1 MTSSPI
7 TTSTNSS
14 GSSTNPMF
22 SFGGLASGLDTN
34 AIVSQ
39 LMSIEKR
46 PLVKMQN
53 QQATLQNR
61 KTLLSEISTK
71 LSSLRSATSTLMLST
86 ATQVRTAT
94 STNTAVATATAGA
107 NTSVQSFT
115 IKTTQLATRSSLT
128 SGGVIGAAL
137 SDATAISDIPGGNLT
152 SGSGTITIGVRNTT
166 TGVVTSKTLTINAT
180 DTVGGV
186 RQAIQDA
193 LNNDLISGGGGVSS
207 SISDGKFSF
216 VAPSTYNVIFGSP
229 NDSSNIFT
237 ITNLATAGTSTTA
250 LSTSTL
256 AKAGVSSDATGF
268 TITDGTNTST
278 ISINSS
284 STMDDVV
291 SSINGQLG
299 AATASGGLNLTGVTA
314 SFANGKFT
322 ISGHSGTLRIG
333 NLTGSTSA
341 ETIANR
347 GLVTALNLPTTAT
360 ATPLSSSATISIN
373 EQTITSDAGVTEFS
387 SSATLDSGSTGGLGL
402 TSTTGEIRVNG
413 TLITYDTSTDTLTSL
428 ISTINSSG
436 ANVLASYDSLTGKI
450 TMQNKSTGASV
461 VTVDDNSGND
471 NAGLISALK
480 LDSGSSAVTTLGQNA
495 IYSINGGA
503 SKSSTSNTITNAIT
517 GASITLAGTLDTTA
531 TVTIAQDS
539 TTAITNVKAF
549 VTAYNGAMAWV
560 IENTKV
566 DAATKTRG
574 VFAGDSAITAMQS
587 KLRSA
592 INSAASSISTTY
604 KTLPSIGLSSG
615 AVGSTVGTTN
625 TLVLDESKFAAALAA
640 DSTAVSSLFGSS
652 TGPLDTL
659 KTYLVAATSF
669 SGLIY
674 SSQTS
679 ADTQLRDLDK
689 RISTMQQRLDDKQVS
704 LQKKYADLEAA
715 MSKLQAQSSSLSS
728 QLAGL
733 NKSG

>member
-7 TTSTNSS
+7 TTTTNTS

-22 SFGGLASGLDTN
+22 SFGGLSSGLDTN
-34 AIVSQ
+34 AIVTQ

-46 PLVKMQN
+46 PLVKIQS

-61 KTLLSEISTK
+61 KSLLSEISTK

-107 NTSVQSFT
+107 NTTLQSFT

-137 SDATAISDIPGGNLT
+137 SDATPISDIPGGNLT
-152 SGSGTITIGVRNTT
+152 SGSGTMTIGVRNTT

-186 RQAIQDA
+186 RQAIQDT
-193 LNNDLISGGGGVSS
+193 LNTDLISDGEVSS
-207 SISDGKFSF
+207 SISIDGKLSF
-216 VAPSTYNVIFGSP
+216 VAPSSYNVIFGSP
-229 NDSSNIFT
+229 NDSSNFFT

-250 LSTSTL
+250 LGASTL
-256 AKAGVSSDATGF
+256 AKAGVSALATGF
-268 TITDGTNTST
+268 TISDGTNTTT
-278 ISINSS
+278 ISVNSS

-291 SSINGQLG
+291 NSINSQLG
-299 AATASGGLNLTGVTA
+299 AAIGSGGLGLTGVTA

-322 ISGHSGTLRIG
+322 ISGHTGTLIIG

-341 ETIANR
+341 VILANR
-347 GLVTALNLPTTAT
+347 SLVTALNLPTTAT
-360 ATPLSSSATISIN
+360 STPLSSSATISIN
-373 EQTITSDAGVTEFS
+373 EQTITADAGVTEVS

-402 TSTTGEIRVNG
+402 PSTTGEIRVNG
-413 TLITYDTSTDTLTSL
+413 TLITYDTSTDTLSTV
-428 ISTINSSG
+428 ISRINASG
-436 ANVLASYDSLTGKI
+436 ANVLASYDALTGKI

-480 LDSGSSAVTTLGQNA
+480 LDSASSAVTTLGQNA

-503 SKSSTSNTITNAIT
+503 SKSSTSNTITNAIS
-517 GASITLAGTLDTTA
+517 GATITLAGTLDTTA

-539 TTAITNVKAF
+539 STAVTNVKAF
-549 VTAYNGAMAWV
+549 VTAYNQAMAWV

-566 DAATKTRG
+566 DASTKTRG
-574 VFAGDSAITAMQS
+574 VFAGDGAITAMQS
-587 KLRSA
+587 KLRAA

-615 AVGSTVGTTN
+615 AVGSSVGTTN

-652 TGPLDTL
+652 GGPLDTL

-669 SGLIY
+669 SGLIF

-689 RISTMQQRLDDKQVS
+689 RISTMQQRLDDKQAS
-704 LQKKYADLEAA
+704 LQKKYSDLESA

-733 NKSG
+733 NKSS

>member
-1 MTSSPI
+1 
-7 TTSTNSS
+7 
-14 GSSTNPMF
+14 
-22 SFGGLASGLDTN
+22 
-34 AIVSQ
+34 
-39 LMSIEKR
+39 
-46 PLVKMQN
+46 
-53 QQATLQNR
+53 
-61 KTLLSEISTK
+61 
-71 LSSLRSATSTLMLST
+71 
-86 ATQVRTAT
+86 
-94 STNTAVATATAGA
+94 
-107 NTSVQSFT
+107 
-115 IKTTQLATRSSLT
+115 
-128 SGGVIGAAL
+128 
-137 SDATAISDIPGGNLT
+137 
-152 SGSGTITIGVRNTT
+152 
-166 TGVVTSKTLTINAT
+166 
-180 DTVGGV
+180 
-186 RQAIQDA
+186 
-193 LNNDLISGGGGVSS
+193 
-207 SISDGKFSF
+207 
-216 VAPSTYNVIFGSP
+216 
-229 NDSSNIFT
+229 
-237 ITNLATAGTSTTA
+237 
-250 LSTSTL
+250 
-256 AKAGVSSDATGF
+256 KAGVSSDATGF
-268 TITDGTNTST
+268 TITDGTNITT
-278 ISINSS
+278 ISVNSS

-291 SSINGQLG
+291 NTINSQLA
-299 AATASGGLNLTGVTA
+299 AATGSGGLGLTGVTA
-314 SFANGKFT
+314 SFASGKFT
-322 ISGHSGTLRIG
+322 ISGHSGTLTIG

-341 ETIANR
+341 ETIGNR

-360 ATPLSSSATISIN
+360 STPLSSSSTISIN

-461 VTVDDNSGND
+461 VTIDDNSGND

-480 LDSGSSAVTTLGQNA
+480 LDSSSSAVTTLGQNA

-503 SKSSTSNTITNAIT
+503 SKSSTSNTITNAIS
-517 GASITLAGTLDTTA
+517 GATITLAGTLDTTA

-539 TTAITNVKAF
+539 TTALTNVKAF
-549 VTAYNGAMAWV
+549 VTAYNDAMAWV

-625 TLVLDESKFAAALAA
+625 TLVLDESKFTAALAA

-652 TGPLDTL
+652 SGPLDTL
-659 KTYLVAATSF
+659 KTYLVAATSY

-689 RISTMQQRLDDKQVS
+689 RISTMQQRLDDKQAS

>member
-7 TTSTNSS
+7 TTTTNSS

-61 KTLLSEISTK
+61 KSLLTEISTK

-107 NTSVQSFT
+107 NTSLQSFT
-115 IKTTQLATRSSLT
+115 IKTSQLATRSSLT
-128 SGGVIGAAL
+128 SGGVIGAAV
-137 SDATAISDIPGGNLT
+137 SDATTISDIPGANLT
-152 SGSGTITIGVRNTT
+152 SGSGTITIGVRDTT

-186 RQAIQDA
+186 RQAIQDT
-193 LNNDLISGGGGVSS
+193 LNNDLISGGGVSS
-207 SISDGKFSF
+207 SITLGKFSF
-216 VAPSTYNVIFGSP
+216 VAPSSSNVIFGSP
-229 NDSSNIFT
+229 NDSSNFFT

-250 LSTSTL
+250 LGTSTL
-256 AKAGVSSDATGF
+256 AKAGVSSNATGF
-268 TITDGTNTST
+268 TISDGTHTTTVSV
-278 ISINSS
+278 NSS

-291 SSINGQLG
+291 NSINSQLG
-299 AATASGGLNLTGVTA
+299 AATGSGGLGLTGVTA

-322 ISGHSGTLRIG
+322 ISGHTGTLTIG

-341 ETIANR
+341 ETLANR

-360 ATPLSSSATISIN
+360 STPLSSSSTISIN

-387 SSATLDSGSTGGLGL
+387 SSATLGSGSTGGLGL
-402 TSTTGEIRVNG
+402 TGAGEIRVNG
-413 TLITYDTSTDTLTSL
+413 TLITYDTATDTLSTV
-428 ISTINSSG
+428 ISRINSSG
-436 ANVLASYDSLTGKI
+436 ANVLASYDSLTGKV

-461 VTVDDNSGND
+461 VTVDDNNGND

-480 LDSGSSAVTTLGQNA
+480 LDSSSSAVTTLGQNA

-503 SKSSTSNTITNAIT
+503 SKSSTSNTITNAIS
-517 GASITLAGTLDTTA
+517 GATITLAGTLDTTA
-531 TVTIAQDS
+531 TITIAQDS
-539 TTAITNVKAF
+539 TTALTNVKAF
-549 VTAYNGAMAWV
+549 VTAYNDAMTWV

-587 KLRSA
+587 KLRAA

-640 DSTAVSSLFGSS
+640 DSSAVSSLFGSS
-652 TGPLDTL
+652 GGPLDTL

-689 RISTMQQRLDDKQVS
+689 RISTMQQRLDDKQAS
-704 LQKKYADLEAA
+704 LQKKYSDLEAA

>member
-7 TTSTNSS
+7 TTTTNSS

-53 QQATLQNR
+53 QQATLQSR
-61 KTLLSEISTK
+61 KSLLTEISTK

-107 NTSVQSFT
+107 NTSLQSFT
-115 IKTTQLATRSSLT
+115 IKTSQLATRSSLT
-128 SGGVIGAAL
+128 SGGVIGAAV
-137 SDATAISDIPGGNLT
+137 SDATTVSDIPGGNLT

-186 RQAIQDA
+186 RQAIQDT
-193 LNNDLISGGGGVSS
+193 LNNDLISGGGVSS

-216 VAPSTYNVIFGSP
+216 VAPSSYNVIFGSP
-229 NDSSNIFT
+229 NDSSNFFT

-278 ISINSS
+278 ISVNSS

-291 SSINGQLG
+291 NSINSQLA
-299 AATASGGLNLTGVTA
+299 AATGSGGLGLTGVTA
-314 SFANGKFT
+314 SFASGKFT
-322 ISGHSGTLRIG
+322 ISGHSGTLTIG

-341 ETIANR
+341 ETIGNR

-360 ATPLSSSATISIN
+360 STPLSSSATISIN
-373 EQTITSDAGVTEFS
+373 EQKITSDAGVTEFS
-387 SSATLDSGSTGGLGL
+387 SSATLNSGSTGGLGL

-480 LDSGSSAVTTLGQNA
+480 LDSASSAVTTLGQNA

-503 SKSSTSNTITNAIT
+503 SKSSTSNTITNAIS
-517 GASITLAGTLDTTA
+517 GATITLAGTLDTTA

-539 TTAITNVKAF
+539 TTALTNVKAF
-549 VTAYNGAMAWV
+549 VTAYNDAMAWV

-625 TLVLDESKFAAALAA
+625 TLVLDESKFTAALAA
-640 DSTAVSSLFGSS
+640 DSAAVSSLFGSS
-652 TGPLDTL
+652 SGPLDTL
-659 KTYLVAATSF
+659 KTYLVAATSY

-689 RISTMQQRLDDKQVS
+689 RISTMQQRLDDKQAS